1 MWRGM
6 TYARSINQMHEEIVR
21 LRMSVALL
29 GESDTAP
36 WWSSSFASSAS
47 EAFMLPIFGLRT
59 PHARYQGLVEA
70 ARLVHDDRIGVGRVY
85 HLFRL
90 PDHEERRAFE
100 IAQTNMAVLGAV
112 DSPSAALALLADL
125 ASGKVQ
131 SKEGPTLITSKA
143 AIGSQDWIGEVA
155 SLYRLAFA
163 KSVQCFP
170 YFRLS

>member
-1 MWRGM
+1 M

-29 GESDTAP
+29 GEGENAR
-36 WWSSSFASSAS
+36 WWSSSFVSSAS
-47 EAFMLPIFGLRT
+47 EAFMIPIFGLRT

-100 IAQTNMAVLGAV
+100 IAQANMAVLGDVA
-112 DSPSAALALLADL
+112 SPSAALALLADL
-125 ASGKVQ
+125 ASKDVQ
-131 SKEGPTLITSKA
+131 PREGPTLITSGA
-143 AIGSQDWIGEVA
+143 AVGSQEWIGEVA

-163 KSVQCFP
+163 KAVQCFP

>member
-1 MWRGM
+1 
-6 TYARSINQMHEEIVR
+6 MHEQIVR

-29 GESDTAP
+29 GESGDAR
-36 WWSSSFASSAS
+36 WWSSSFVSSAS
-47 EAFMLPIFGLRT
+47 EAFMIPIFGLRT

-100 IAQTNMAVLGAV
+100 IAQTNMAAFGDVV
-112 DSPSAALALLADL
+112 SPSDALALLADL
-125 ASGKVQ
+125 SSGEVKP
-131 SKEGPTLITSKA
+131 KEGPTLITSKA
-143 AIGSQDWIGEVA
+143 AIGGPDWIGELA
-155 SLYRLAFA
+155 SLYRLAFEQ
-163 KSVQCFP
+163 SVQCFP

>member
-1 MWRGM
+1 
-6 TYARSINQMHEEIVR
+6 MHEEIVR

-100 IAQTNMAVLGAV
+100 IAQTNMAVFGDVA
-112 DSPSAALALLADL
+112 SPSAALALLADL

>member
-1 MWRGM
+1 M
-6 TYARSINQMHEEIVR
+6 TRARSIDQMHDEIVR
-21 LRMSVALL
+21 LRMSVAFL
-29 GESDTAP
+29 GESDTSP

-70 ARLVHDDRIGVGRVY
+70 ARRVHDDRIGVGRVY

-100 IAQTNMAVLGAV
+100 IAQTNMSVLGDVA
-112 DSPSAALALLADL
+112 SPNAALALLADL
-125 ASGKVQ
+125 SSQEAKP
-131 SKEGPTLITSKA
+131 KEGPTLIASKA

-163 KSVQCFP
+163 KSAQCFP